1 MAKKVA
7 IEPGLDD
14 LSQLLKNQG
23 YEVVKPGSGENVM
36 AVVINGL
43 DNNTMNMQDI
53 STKAPVID
61 AAGYTPDQI
70 LSRIKELG

>member
-7 IEPGLDD
+7 IVPGLDD

-23 YEVVKPGSGENVM
+23 YKVVKPGSGENVM

-43 DNNTMNMQDI
+43 DNNTMNMQGI